1 MEFRILGPVEVVGE
15 GGSFSLPE
23 GRGRALL
30 TVLALHPGRVVSTD
44 RLIDQLWGE
53 TPPATARTK
62 LHGLISTLR
71 RVLEPDRQADADPVL
86 LQTQPPGYVLAMDPD
101 QVDAFRFR
109 RLVGTA
115 AELPAAE
122 RARVLTEALELWRGP
137 ALADFTY
144 APFAQSEITSLEEL
158 RLSAIEDRI
167 TAELHLGRHTALA
180 PELEALI
187 TENPFR
193 ERMRAQAMLA
203 QYRSGNQQRALSV
216 YRDAYNTFTEELGI
230 EPGPELQ
237 DLEVAILTHDPALA
251 SMPVAVGGAE
261 GAGIFEERS
270 TAEAWLSESRRFV
283 TVMYVDLRMAASAR
297 PDPEAHRRV
306 TRQAHGKIAEVLHR
320 HGGTT
325 QGSIG
330 GVSVG
335 VFGIPIAH
343 EDDPMR
349 GVHAALE
356 TIQALAAPGAD
367 GHAGP
372 VARIGVNTGEIVVG
386 DTGLGDSPL
395 PEDTARVAGRLQQ
408 AAEDN
413 EVLIGDRTR
422 QLVSHAVTVEP
433 VRRHILD
440 DAGNPLTAWR
450 LVEAGPHSP
459 STALPP
465 DTPWVGRDSE
475 LTRLQQ
481 VFRSTIDS
489 GRPQRVTLIG
499 PAGIGKSRLAS
510 EFGSAIDGEA
520 RVLTGHCPPYGNGI
534 TFWPL
539 REIIDQASGDV
550 GPKAIRRLLGSADG
564 AESIADHMAGVVG
577 ATDASHQ
584 PDVLFPATRQFIV
597 ALARERPLVLILED
611 LHWGQPTFIE
621 LIRYLTDSVEG
632 RVMFLCLARPEF
644 LDQRPSWPEER
655 DDAEILL
662 LEPLDPY
669 AVDQLVGFYL
679 AKRGVSFDQAQQAIG
694 AAEGNPLFIEQI
706 MATLGDHGQPK
717 IPQSIQA
724 LLVAR
729 LDRLGPAE
737 RDLIRS
743 ASVLGRRFRV
753 SDLMRLIPERARE
766 TAPSH
771 LESLERRTLIA
782 KAGEDEAFD
791 FRHALIQLV
800 SYQTLTKESR
810 AKLHVQA
817 AELLEESGAGDIEVD
832 EIVGFHFEQAFG
844 YRSELGLDD
853 NESRR
858 LGARAAERL
867 TRAGLRAFARFDVP
881 AAENLLTRAEPLLP
895 RRHSDWWTVVRRLAE
910 ADQVMGRH
918 DKAIR
923 AFDRLIREA
932 ESGGD
937 ESLGHFF
944 RLERAW
950 ARIAI
955 GPDPI
960 SLETLESEIGHGR
973 EVFEALGDD
982 AGLAQVFRLMLHIH
996 YRRGRM
1002 AKMEEAGRRD
1012 LEHAVKSGH
1021 PREVIGG
1028 QWLLAMAFEEGPRP
1042 VRECIEACE
1051 GIRHWRGTENPG
1063 VVSTM
1068 GYLWAMAGE
1077 FDTARRLAA
1086 KAHQILRER
1095 VRARRPLGQVI
1106 RRAGDVELLAGDVE
1120 AAERELRRALA
1131 LNLEMGEN
1139 DVVCQIAA
1147 SLSRIWGRRGET
1159 DEAER
1164 LAAMSEHHA
1173 PRQSV
1178 TSQALWRSVQARV
1191 LSLHGRPE
1199 KARSLAQEAVELVPA
1214 DMLNLRADVSLD
1226 LGEVLLQVGHRD
1238 LATRA
1243 IRDAIDLYR
1252 QKGNVTGSAQAE
1264 ATLR

>member
-1 MEFRILGPVEVVGE
+1 VEFRILGPVEVVG
-15 GGSFSLPE
+15 GDGSFSLPE

-30 TVLALHPGRVVSTD
+30 TILALHPGRVVSTD

-53 TPPATARTK
+53 TPPVTARTK
-62 LHGLISTLR
+62 LHGLVSTLR
-71 RVLEPDRQADADPVL
+71 RVLEPDRRADADPVL
-86 LQTQPPGYVLAMDPD
+86 LQTQPPGYVLAVDPD
-101 QVDAFRFR
+101 QVDALRFR

-115 AELPAAE
+115 AKLPAAE
-122 RARVLTEALELWRGP
+122 KARVLTEALELWRGP

-144 APFAQSEITSLEEL
+144 APFAQTEITSLEEL

-167 TAELHLGRHTALA
+167 TAELHLGRHTALV
-180 PELEALI
+180 PDLEALI
-187 TENPFR
+187 AENPFR
-193 ERMRAQAMLA
+193 ERLRAQAMLA
-203 QYRSGNQQRALSV
+203 QYRSGNQQRALSI
-216 YRDAYNTFTEELGI
+216 YRDAYNMFTEELGI
-230 EPGPELQ
+230 EPGPVLQ
-237 DLEVAILTHDPALA
+237 DLEEAILTHDPALDG
-251 SMPVAVGGAE
+251 MPAAVGGADGSEILE
-261 GAGIFEERS
+261 GRS
-270 TAEAWLSESRRFV
+270 VAETWLSESRKIV
-283 TVMYVDLRMAASAR
+283 TVMYVDLRMPALAR
-297 PDPEAHRRV
+297 PDPEAHRKV
-306 TRQAHGKIAEVLHR
+306 TRRALGTIVEVLHR
-320 HGGTT
+320 HGGTA

-335 VFGIPIAH
+335 VFGIPLAH
-343 EDDPMR
+343 EDDPVR
-349 GVHAALE
+349 GVRAALE
-356 TIQALAAPGAD
+356 TIQALTAPDAD
-367 GHAGP
+367 GNAGP

-386 DTGLGDSPL
+386 DTGLGNSGL

-408 AAEDN
+408 AADAN

-433 VRRHILD
+433 VRRRILD

-450 LVEAGPHSP
+450 LVEADPHSSGP
-459 STALPP
+459 APPP
-465 DTPWVGRDSE
+465 DTPWVGRDTE

-481 VFRSTIDS
+481 VFRSTVDS

-510 EFGSAIDGEA
+510 QFGSAIGGEA
-520 RVLTGHCPPYGNGI
+520 RVLIGHCPPYGNGI

-539 REIIDQASGDV
+539 REIIDQAGGDV
-550 GPKAIRRLLGSADG
+550 GPDAIRRLLGSADG
-564 AESIADHMAGVVG
+564 AESIANHVAGAVG
-577 ATDASHQ
+577 STEAPHR
-584 PDVLFPATRQFIV
+584 PEVLFPAIRRFIG

-632 RVMFLCLARPEF
+632 PVVFLCLARPEF
-644 LDQRPSWPEER
+644 LDQRPSWPEVR
-655 DDAEILL
+655 DDTEILM
-662 LEPLDPY
+662 LEPLDPDS
-669 AVDQLVGFYL
+669 VDQLVGFYL

-706 MATLGDHGQPK
+706 MAAFGDHDQPA
-717 IPQSIQA
+717 IPPSIQA

-753 SDLMRLIPERARE
+753 SDLRRLIPERARE
-766 TAPSH
+766 TVPSH
-771 LESLERRTLIA
+771 LESLERRALIA
-782 KAGEDEAFD
+782 EADEDDAFD

-810 AKLHVQA
+810 AKLHAQA
-817 AELLEESGAGDIEVD
+817 GELLEQSGAGGTEVD
-832 EIVGFHFEQAFG
+832 EIVGYHFEQAFG

-853 NESRR
+853 DTSRR
-858 LGARAAERL
+858 LGAQAAERL

-895 RRHSDWWTVVRRLAE
+895 RHHSDWWTVVRRLAE
-910 ADQVMGRH
+910 VDQVMGRH

-923 AFDRLIREA
+923 AFDRLIQEA

-937 ESLGHFF
+937 EALEHFF

-950 ARIAI
+950 ARIAT

-960 SLETLESEIGHGR
+960 LLETLEGEIGRGR

-982 AGLAQVFRLMLHIH
+982 AGLAQIFRLMLHIH
-996 YRRGRM
+996 HRRGRM
-1002 AKMEEAGRRD
+1002 AEMEDAGRRD
-1012 LEHAVKSGH
+1012 LEHAIKSGH

-1028 QWLLAMAFEEGPRP
+1028 QWLLAMAFEAGPRP
-1042 VRECIEACE
+1042 VRECIEDCE
-1051 GIRHWRGTENPG
+1051 GILHWRGTENPG

-1086 KAHQILRER
+1086 RAQQILRER

-1120 AAERELRRALA
+1120 AAKSELRRALE

-1139 DVVCQIAA
+1139 DMVCQIAA
-1147 SLSRIWGRRGET
+1147 SVSRILGRRGEI

-1164 LAAMSEHHA
+1164 LAAMSKHHA
-1173 PRQSV
+1173 PTQSV

-1191 LSLHGRPE
+1191 LSLHAKHWE
-1199 KARSLAQEAVELVPA
+1199 ARSLAQEAVELVPA
-1214 DMLNLRADVSLD
+1214 DMLNLRAEVSVD

-1238 LATRA
+1238 LGAKA
-1243 IRDAIDLYR
+1243 IRDTIDLYR
-1252 QKGNVTGSAQAE
+1252 QKGNVAGAAQAE
-1264 ATLR
+1264 AILS

>member
-1 MEFRILGPVEVVGE
+1 MEFLILGPVEVVDGD
-15 GGSFSLPE
+15 GSFSLPQ

-30 TVLALHPGRVVSTD
+30 TILALHPGRVVSTD

-53 TPPATARTK
+53 TPPVTARTK
-62 LHGLISTLR
+62 LHGLVSTLR
-71 RVLEPDRQADADPVL
+71 RVLEPDRASEADPVL
-86 LQTQPPGYVLAMDPD
+86 LRTQPPGYVLAVDPD
-101 QVDAFRFR
+101 RVDAFRFR

-122 RARVLTEALELWRGP
+122 KARVLTEALQLWRGP

-144 APFAQSEITSLEEL
+144 APFAQTEITSLEEL

-167 TAELHLGRHTALA
+167 TAELNLGQHSALV
-180 PELEALI
+180 PELEGLI
-187 TENPFR
+187 AENPFR
-193 ERMRAQAMLA
+193 ERLRAQAMLA

-216 YRDAYNTFTEELGI
+216 YHDAYNTFTEELGI

-237 DLEVAILTHDPALA
+237 NLEMAILTHDPDLNA
-251 SMPVAVGGAE
+251 MPPAGADD
-261 GAGIFEERS
+261 AGIPEVQSAEEM
-270 TAEAWLSESRRFV
+270 WLSESRRFV
-283 TVMYVDLRMAASAR
+283 TVMYVDLTMPALVR
-297 PDPEAHRRV
+297 PDPEAHRHV
-306 TRQAHGKIAEVLHR
+306 TRRALGTIAEVLHR
-320 HGGTT
+320 HGGTA

-343 EDDPMR
+343 EDDPLR
-349 GVHAALE
+349 GVRAALE
-356 TIQALAAPGAD
+356 TIQALAAPYAD
-367 GHAGP
+367 GNAGP

-386 DTGLGDSPL
+386 DTGLGNSGL
-395 PEDTARVAGRLQQ
+395 PEDTARLAGRLQQ
-408 AAEDN
+408 AADAN

-433 VRRHILD
+433 VRRRILD
-440 DAGNPLTAWR
+440 DAGNPQTAWR
-450 LVEAGPHSP
+450 LVEADPHSSGPISP
-459 STALPP
+459 S
-465 DTPWVGRDSE
+465 DTPWVGRDTE
-475 LTRLQQ
+475 LTLLQQ
-481 VFRSTIDS
+481 VFRSTLVS

-510 EFGSAIDGEA
+510 EFGSAIGGEA

-539 REIIDQASGDV
+539 REIIDQARSNV
-550 GPKAIRRLLGSADG
+550 GPDTIRRLLGSTDG
-564 AESIADHMAGVVG
+564 AESIANHVTGAVG
-577 ATDASHQ
+577 STEAPHRS
-584 PDVLFPATRQFIV
+584 DVLFPAIRRFIL
-597 ALARERPLVLILED
+597 ALARDRPLVLILED

-621 LIRYLTDSVEG
+621 LITYLTDSVEAP
-632 RVMFLCLARPEF
+632 VMLLCLARPEF
-644 LDQRPSWPEER
+644 LDQRPSWPEVR
-655 DDAEILL
+655 DDAEVLM
-662 LEPLDPY
+662 LEPLDPDS
-669 AVDQLVGFYL
+669 VDQLVGFHL
-679 AKRGVSFDQAQQAIG
+679 TKHGVSFDQAQQTIG

-706 MATLGDHGQPK
+706 MAALGDHDQPT
-717 IPQSIQA
+717 IPPSIQA

-753 SDLMRLIPERARE
+753 NDLMTLIPERARE
-766 TAPSH
+766 TAPIH
-771 LESLERRTLIA
+771 LESLERRALITEV
-782 KAGEDEAFD
+782 GEDDSFE

-810 AKLHVQA
+810 ATLHAQA
-817 AELLEESGAGDIEVD
+817 GELLEQSGAEDTEVD
-832 EIVGFHFEQAFG
+832 EIVGYHFERAFG
-844 YRSELGLDD
+844 YRSELGIDD
-853 NESRR
+853 DESRR

-895 RRHSDWWTVVRRLAE
+895 RHHSDWWMVVRRLVE

-923 AFDRLIREA
+923 AFDRLIQEA
-932 ESGGD
+932 ESDGD
-937 ESLGHFF
+937 EALEHFF

-960 SLETLESEIGHGR
+960 SLETLAGEIGRGR

-982 AGLAQVFRLMLHIH
+982 AGLAQVSRLMLHIH

-1002 AKMEEAGRRD
+1002 AEMEEAGRRD
-1012 LEHAVKSGH
+1012 LEHAIKSGH

-1028 QWLLAMAFEEGPRP
+1028 QWLLAMALEEGPRP

-1051 GIRHWRGTENPG
+1051 GIVRWRGIENPG

-1077 FDTARRLAA
+1077 FDTARQMAA
-1086 KAHQILRER
+1086 RAQEILREG

-1106 RRAGDVELLAGDVE
+1106 RRAGDVELLAGNVE
-1120 AAERELRRALA
+1120 AAERELRRALE

-1139 DVVCQIAA
+1139 DMVCQIAA
-1147 SLSRIWGRRGET
+1147 SLSRILGRRGEIE
-1159 DEAER
+1159 EAER
-1164 LAAMSEHHA
+1164 LAAVSEHHA
-1173 PRQSV
+1173 PAQSV
-1178 TSQALWRSVQARV
+1178 TSQALWRSVQARM
-1191 LSLHGRPE
+1191 LFLHGNPG
-1199 KARSLAQEAVELVPA
+1199 KARPLAQEALELVPA
-1214 DMLNLRADVSLD
+1214 DMLNLRAEVSVD
-1226 LGEVLLQVGHRD
+1226 LGEGLLQGGHRD
-1238 LATRA
+1238 LGTKA

-1252 QKGNVTGSAQAE
+1252 QKGNVAGSAQAE
-1264 ATLR
+1264 ANLS